1 MPQPWLKKE
10 KYFVEK
16 IFRENVD
23 KSINIHIFPL
33 KMSLMRL
40 KKQYHKYVKIF
51 FLKSKDEW
59 INLFWSSPPCDY
71 IDLIFG
77 IDLGPTSPLLGFWS
91 PAFNGFYWISA
102 NMKRNIF
109 ADVDVLFPSKL
120 LGTLQS
126 IFSCCLLTGEEDLI
140 NRICLIPHKG
150 RSDLS
155 WRVSSDQSTKIIHTE
170 RKFLNRLRVF
180 KC

>member
-1 MPQPWLKKE
+1 ML
-10 KYFVEK
+10 
-16 IFRENVD
+16 R
-23 KSINIHIFPL
+23 KSFA
-33 KMSLMRL
+33 KMSIKASIFIFSRWRRPLCALHHAGIYNELFRIA
-40 KKQYHKYVKIF
+40 KKQYQKYVKIF

-77 IDLGPTSPLLGFWS
+77 IDLGPTSRLLGFWS

-109 ADVDVLFPSKL
+109 ADVDGLFPCKL

-126 IFSCCLLTGEEDLI
+126 VFSCCLLTGEEDLI

-150 RSDLS
+150 S
-155 WRVSSDQSTKIIHTE
+155 QIYHEGFNQIINHD
-170 RKFLNRLRVF
+170 NP
-180 KC
+180 